1 MKKNVSSVL
10 VDNDVFD
17 FLNEIKRQ
25 LSTNWVYLHF
35 NVLKA
40 TEECNY
46 FEGYEYFKQL
56 NRDGSCTEVIKVT
69 FKKAEDESVC
79 FYMENCKFGE
89 LTYYVIHSLK
99 ANDEKIIAPAEPED
113 AIFYN

>member
-25 LSTNWVYLHF
+25 LSANWVYLHF

-40 TEECNY
+40 TEKRNC
-46 FEGYEYFKQL
+46 FEGYENLKQL

-69 FKKAEDESVC
+69 FKKA
-79 FYMENCKFGE
+79 
-89 LTYYVIHSLK
+89 
-99 ANDEKIIAPAEPED
+99 
-113 AIFYN
+113 